1 MNMQVLFDK
10 FNKTFDPIKVR
21 EQANGL
27 LLDSLK
33 EMNVSNLKLLMG
45 LIDLT
50 TLNSTDSDSRAKDF
64 CSKVNNFNANFNNI
78 PNVAGICVFPSLVKV
93 IHENLKE
100 KGVEI
105 VSVAAG
111 FPASQ
116 TFLEIKLEESRLA
129 VKAGATE
136 IDIVL
141 NLGQLAE
148 KNYVAVHDEV
158 RQIKAAI
165 GDAKLKVILETGV
178 LSDYNLIWKA
188 SILAMDAGADF
199 IKTST
204 GKLNPAAT
212 PDAFLVMAIAIS
224 EFYQTTGTKIGIKP
238 AGGISSVEDALVYFY
253 IVKTILGKSW
263 LNKSLFRLGAS
274 RLTNQLLSGI
284 YELMGGK
291 NSLQPY
297 F

>member
-1 MNMQVLFDK
+1 MQDLFDK
-10 FNKTFDPIKVR
+10 FNKTFDPVKVR

-78 PNVAGICVFPSLVKV
+78 PNVAGICVFPSLVRV

-158 RQIKAAI
+158 QQIKSAI

-204 GKLNPAAT
+204 GKLSPAAT
-212 PDAFLVMAIAIS
+212 PDAFLVMAMAAS
-224 EFYQTTGTKIGIKP
+224 EFYQATGTKIGIKP
-238 AGGISSVEDALVYFY
+238 AGGISSIEDALIYFH
-253 IVKTILGKSW
+253 IVKMILGKSW

-274 RLTNQLLSGI
+274 RLTNQLLAGI

>member
-1 MNMQVLFDK
+1 MQDLFDK
-10 FNKTFDPIKVR
+10 FNRTFDPVKIR

-33 EMNVSNLKLLMG
+33 EMNISNLKLLIG

-50 TLNSTDSDSRAKDF
+50 TLNSTDSDSKAKDF
-64 CSKVNNFNANFNNI
+64 CSKVNNFKASFNDI
-78 PNVAGICVFPSLVKV
+78 PNVAGICVFPSLVPAIYK
-93 IHENLKE
+93 NLKE

-116 TFLEIKLEESRLA
+116 TFLKIKLEEARMA
-129 VKAGATE
+129 VEAGATE

-141 NLGQLAE
+141 NIGLFME
-148 KNYVAVHDEV
+148 KKYAAVHDEIQ
-158 RQIKAAI
+158 QIKTAV
-165 GDAKLKVILETGV
+165 GSAKLKVILETGI
-178 LSDYNLIWKA
+178 LLDYNLIWKA

-212 PDAFLVMAIAIS
+212 PDSFLVMALAIA
-224 EFYQTTGTKIGIKP
+224 EFYRLRRKKIGIKP
-238 AGGISSVEDALVYFY
+238 AGGIFSTEDALVYFH
-253 IVKTILGKSW
+253 IVKTILGKPW

-274 RLTNQLLSGI
+274 RLANQLLSGI

-291 NSLQPY
+291 NSLQSY

>member
-1 MNMQVLFDK
+1 MQDLFDK

-33 EMNVSNLKLLMG
+33 EMNISNLKLLMG

-50 TLNSTDSDSRAKDF
+50 TLNSTDSESRVKKF
-64 CSKVNNFNANFNNI
+64 CSKVNKFNASFDDI
-78 PNVAGICVFPSLVKV
+78 PNVAGICVFPSLVQV
-93 IHENLKE
+93 IHENLNE
-100 KGVEI
+100 NGVEI

-116 TFLEIKLEESRLA
+116 TFLEIKIEESRLA

-141 NLGQLAE
+141 NLGQMFE
-148 KNYVAVHDEV
+148 KNYVAVHNEI

-165 GDAKLKVILETGV
+165 GDVKLKVILETGA

-212 PDAFLVMAIAIS
+212 PDAFLVMAMAIS
-224 EFYQTTGTKIGIKP
+224 EFFRATGKKIGIKP
-238 AGGISSVEDALVYFY
+238 AGGISTIEDALIYFH
-253 IVKTILGKSW
+253 IVNIILGKSW

-274 RLTNQLLSGI
+274 RLTNQILSGI

>member
-1 MNMQVLFDK
+1 MQDLFDK
-10 FNKTFDPIKVR
+10 FNKNFDSVKVR
-21 EQANGL
+21 EQANAL
-27 LLDSLK
+27 LLDSPK

-45 LIDLT
+45 IIDLT
-50 TLNSTDSDSRAKDF
+50 TLNSTDSESRVKDF
-64 CSKVNNFNANFNNI
+64 CSKVNNFKNSFNDI
-78 PNVAGICVFPSLVKV
+78 PNVAGICVFPSLVRV

-141 NLGQLAE
+141 NLGQMAE
-148 KNYVAVHDEV
+148 KNYATVHDEV
-158 RQIKAAI
+158 QQIKAAI

-204 GKLNPAAT
+204 GKINPAAT
-212 PDAFLVMAIAIS
+212 PDAFLVMTLAIS
-224 EFYQTTGTKIGIKP
+224 EFYRLTGKKTGIKP
-238 AGGISSVEDALVYFY
+238 AGGISSNEDALIYFH

>member
-1 MNMQVLFDK
+1 MNMQDLFDK
-10 FNKTFDPIKVR
+10 FNKTFDSIKVR

-50 TLNSTDSDSRAKDF
+50 TLNSTDSDSRAIDF
-64 CSKVNNFNANFNNI
+64 CSKVNNFNTHFNDI
-78 PNVAGICVFPSLVKV
+78 PNVAGICVFPSLVSV
-93 IHENLKE
+93 IHKNLEEKE
-100 KGVEI
+100 VEI

-116 TFLEIKLEESRLA
+116 TFLEIKLEESKLA

-141 NLGQLAE
+141 NLGQFAE
-148 KNYVAVHDEV
+148 KNYTAVHDEV
-158 RQIKAAI
+158 RQIKTAV

-212 PDAFLVMAIAIS
+212 PDAFLVMTLAIS
-224 EFYQTTGTKIGIKP
+224 EFYQATGTKIGIKP
-238 AGGISSVEDALVYFY
+238 AGGISSIEDALIYFH
-253 IVKTILGKSW
+253 IVKTILGNSW
-263 LNKSLFRLGAS
+263 INKSLFRLGAS

>member
-1 MNMQVLFDK
+1 MQDLFNK

-21 EQANGL
+21 ERANGL
-27 LLDSLK
+27 LLDSLG
-33 EMNVSNLKLLMG
+33 EVNVANLKLLMG

-50 TLNSTDSDSRAKDF
+50 TLNSTDSDTRAIDF
-64 CSKVNNFNANFNNI
+64 CSKVNRFNASFHDI
-78 PNVAGICVFPSLVKV
+78 PNVAGICVYPSLVPAICK
-93 IHENLKE
+93 NLKE
-100 KGVEI
+100 KGVAI

-116 TFLEIKLEESRLA
+116 TFLEIKLEEARLA
-129 VKAGATE
+129 VNAGATE

-141 NLGQLAE
+141 NLGRFKE
-148 KNYVAVHDEV
+148 KDYSAVHYEV
-158 RQIKAAI
+158 QQIKKAV
-165 GDAKLKVILETGV
+165 GNAKLKVILESGV
-178 LSDYNLIWKA
+178 LLDYDLIWKA

-212 PDAFLVMAIAIS
+212 PDAFLIMALAVS
-224 EFYQTTGTKIGIKP
+224 EYYKIRGIKIGIKP
-238 AGGISSVEDALVYFY
+238 AGGISITEDALVYFH

-274 RLTNQLLSGI
+274 RLANQLLSGI
-284 YELMGGK
+284 YELMGEK
-291 NSLQPY
+291 NGLQPY